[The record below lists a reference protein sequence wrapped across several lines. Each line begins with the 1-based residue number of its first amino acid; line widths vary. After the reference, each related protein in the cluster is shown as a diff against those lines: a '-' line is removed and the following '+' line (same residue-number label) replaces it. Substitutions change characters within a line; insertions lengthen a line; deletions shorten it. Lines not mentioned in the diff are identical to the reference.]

1 MMCFWRCV
9 IVFFLMIRRP
19 PRSTRTDAL
28 FPYTTLFRSTYI
40 DGIRDT
46 GSQSR
51 DIFDVEQVEIIKGP
65 SSTFG
70 GRGST
75 GGAINLITKSAKSE
89 DFNAGRS
96 EERRVGKEC
105 VSTCRSRW
113 WPYH

>member
-1 MMCFWRCV
+1 MEDHGATSLTEVYRTTPGSSLGAGEGGTAIGDRPF
-9 IVFFLMIRRP
+9 IRGYD
-19 PRSTRTDAL
+19 STS
-28 FPYTTLFRSTYI
+28 STYI

-75 GGAINLITKSAKSE
+75 GGAINLITKSAKI
-89 DFNAGRS
+89 GRAHGLNS
-96 EERRVGKEC
+96 
-105 VSTCRSRW
+105 S
-113 WPYH
+113 H